1 MKKGLTRDPPNQL
14 ISLQCS
20 LLIPLKTS
28 ENLWFSDVF
37 RGIKSEH
44 WEEMGLRLSNA
55 TWSEIAKK
63 NGAWAGTAMRFLN
76 LLIRLAVEFFW
87 IYSIKKVYSICYIPS
102 QIQYWKNLVPCWTK
116 CSQPISEI
124 FWYFCTL
131 IKFRKAKSFFSDFCE
146 GLVKN
151 GHRSLGHWT
160 LKSGKF
166 QEWID
171 KLN

>member
-63 NGAWAGTAMRFLN
+63 NGAWAGAAMRFLN

-102 QIQYWKNLVPCWTK
+102 QIQYLGKIW
-116 CSQPISEI
+116 SQVGLNALSQSVKYFDI
-124 FWYFCTL
+124 FARW
-131 IKFRKAKSFFSDFCE
+131 SS
-146 GLVKN
+146 
-151 GHRSLGHWT
+151 
-160 LKSGKF
+160 SGKLKVSSVIF
-166 QEWID
+166 VRA
-171 KLN
+171 

>member
-102 QIQYWKNLVPCWTK
+102 QIQYLGKIWSHVGLNAL
-116 CSQPISEI
+116 SQSVKYFDI
-124 FWYFCTL
+124 FARW
-131 IKFRKAKSFFSDFCE
+131 SS
-146 GLVKN
+146 
-151 GHRSLGHWT
+151 
-160 LKSGKF
+160 SGKLKVSSVIF
-166 QEWID
+166 VRA
-171 KLN
+171 